1 VNHNDERNSI
11 TGQAAEEG
19 AHRLQTLRQ
28 GVLQFQQEG
37 MRFLRFRPVGQ
48 AQQVELAQPS
58 RTQDLVKPALFFL
71 RLTKLFEPAG
81 FNST

>member
-11 TGQAAEEG
+11 TGQAAEES

-28 GVLQFQQEG
+28 SVLQLQQEG

-58 RTQDLVKPALFFL
+58 RPQDLVKTRSIFH
-71 RLTKLFEPAG
+71 T
-81 FNST
+81 FNKTI